1 MGGNITTTFYVEQ
14 NVLSRPPYNFWFQLC
29 NVVQQQ
35 RMKGYIKDSEHMS
48 FGATRPSDNCKEAY
62 VLAIGESLRYDNLSL
77 GGYSRKTTPL
87 LESLDNV
94 TLYSNYYSAA
104 NLTM

>member
-1 MGGNITTTFYVEQ
+1 M
-14 NVLSRPPYNFWFQLC
+14 LSRPPYNFWFQLC

-62 VLAIGESLRYDNLSL
+62 VLPIGE
-77 GGYSRKTTPL
+77 
-87 LESLDNV
+87 
-94 TLYSNYYSAA
+94 
-104 NLTM
+104 